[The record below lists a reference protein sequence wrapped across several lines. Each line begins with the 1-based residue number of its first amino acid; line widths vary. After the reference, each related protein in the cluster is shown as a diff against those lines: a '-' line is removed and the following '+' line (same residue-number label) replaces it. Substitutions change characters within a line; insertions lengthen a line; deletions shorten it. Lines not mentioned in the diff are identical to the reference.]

1 MIKLINMNTL
11 NSKYS
16 KILLLLVVFLAAVG
30 FDASAQKSVIS
41 GCVYEDT
48 DFGPEPIIGAN
59 VVLVNRQG
67 RYVKGAVTD
76 IDGNYTLEVPANAGK
91 LKVKASFVGLD
102 TKEVDYD
109 GQTVINFTLKSA
121 TTLKEVVVTG
131 QARDNMGVSRR
142 LQTSSVQKLEVS
154 ELVEQSPV
162 SSIEEAI
169 QGQISGLD
177 IAIGGDPGAK
187 NNIQIRGITTLD
199 DNADP
204 LIVIDG
210 VPYTSDISTDNF
222 SFSTASAEDFGALLN
237 IAPNNIE
244 SIEVLKD
251 ASATAIYGSN
261 GANGVII
268 INTKRGERGKTQFSF
283 STKFTIKREPETIP
297 LLNGAQYTA
306 LMQDALWNAANAKG
320 IANAANEMNLLF
332 NTDEINY
339 NRNYKYYNEYN
350 CDTDWLEAIKQDAF
364 IMDNNFSMSGG
375 GEKATYRF
383 SLNQYSEDGTTR
395 GTELKRLQAQFKIT
409 YNFTDRLRVHTD
421 FVFTNTNKK
430 ANVVENAR
438 AMAMQKMPNL
448 SPYYIDETTGLPT
461 NRYFMQESDFQGQFT
476 GISSNKGQGNFN
488 PIAMVEEGSYKT
500 DLREEKMTI
509 RLDYDFPFN
518 LRFSGW
524 VSLNMKTNKYKQ
536 FLPQEATGV
545 LWTGGEYS
553 SYANRSTDAVD
564 DAFTLQSEA
573 KLLYNNT
580 FAEKHNFVAT
590 ALLRTYQSQAFKQ
603 SSMTYGNASD
613 NLSDPVVGSVVAGIG
628 SSNSE
633 SRSVSFV
640 GQAVYAYDERY
651 SLKASLTYEGN
662 SAMGRRNRFGSYP
675 AFGVAWNID
684 REHFFRDNSS
694 WSWLNEAKLR
704 VSLGWSGKAPSGSS
718 AYYGAYS
725 SIGQYVDESAI
736 APARMQLDRLKW
748 QTTREIDFGFDLGLW
763 NKLNITFDYY
773 DKKTTDLLLKNTVLP
788 STTGYDKIAW
798 LNSGV
803 LSNKG
808 VELRFDW
815 QVFSNKTWN
824 FSLNANVSRNINK
837 VEELP
842 VTYVQENYTFGNGNY
857 ALRIVEG
864 APVGAFYGYRYK
876 GVYQNTEETYACD
889 ASGEIMYDY
898 QGQPIVMYNGDTRVF
913 PGDAKYEDINHDG
926 VINENDIVYL
936 GNANPK
942 LVGGGGFKLK
952 YKDFMLT
959 TFFYGR
965 FGQKVI
971 NGAAIDL
978 ESMYSTKNQSTA
990 VLRRWRTEGD
1000 DTDIPRALYGMGYNY
1015 LGSDRFVE
1023 DATFVRLKTL
1033 SLSYNVPRK
1042 FLEKIGI
1049 GISRANVFVTGYDLF
1064 TWTNYKG
1071 QDPEVSLPTATKLVK
1086 DESQTPVS
1094 KRYAFGLTINF

>member
-1 MIKLINMNTL
+1 MNTL
-11 NSKYS
+11 NSKYR
-16 KILLLLVVFLAAVG
+16 KIFLLILIALVSAG
-30 FDASAQKSVIS
+30 FDASAQKKVIS
-41 GCVYEDT
+41 GCVYEET
-48 DFGPEPIIGAN
+48 EFGPEPIIGAN

-67 RYVKGAVTD
+67 RYIKGAVTD
-76 IDGNYTLEVPANAGK
+76 VDGNYTLEVPADAGK
-91 LKVKASFVGLD
+91 LKVKASFVGLE
-102 TKEVDYD
+102 TKEVEYA
-109 GQTVINFTLKSA
+109 GQTTLDFTLKSS
-121 TTLKEVVVTG
+121 TTLTEVVVTG

-142 LQTSSVQKLEVS
+142 LQTSSIQKLEVS

-177 IAIGGDPGAK
+177 ISIGGDPGAK
-187 NNIQIRGITTLD
+187 NNIQIRGISSLD
-199 DNADP
+199 DNAEP
-204 LIVIDG
+204 LIVVDG
-210 VPYTSDISTDNF
+210 VPYTSDISDNF

-237 IAPNNIE
+237 IAPTNIE

-283 STKFTIKREPETIP
+283 STKFTIKKEPESIP
-297 LLNGAQYTA
+297 LLNGSQYTA

-320 IANAANEMNLLF
+320 IGSALNEMNMLF
-332 NTDEINY
+332 NSDEINY
-339 NRNYKYYNEYN
+339 NRDYKYYDEYN
-350 CDTDWLEAIKQDAF
+350 RDTDWLSALKQDAF
-364 IMDNNFSMSGG
+364 IIDNNFSMSGG
-375 GEKATYRF
+375 GEKATYRL

-395 GTELKRLQAQFKIT
+395 GTGLKRLQAQFKIT

-430 ANVVENAR
+430 ANVLENAR
-438 AMAMQKMPNL
+438 SMAMQKMPNL
-448 SPYYIDETTGLPT
+448 SPYWIDDVTGEAT
-461 NRYFMQESDFQGQFT
+461 DRYFTQQEDFQGAFD
-476 GISSNKGQGNFN
+476 GIDSNKGKGNFN
-488 PIAMVEEGSYKT
+488 PIALVDKGHYKT
-500 DLREEKMTI
+500 NLREEKMTI

-545 LWTGGEYS
+545 LWTS
-553 SYANRSTDAVD
+553 SFANRSTDAVD

-580 FAEKHNFVAT
+580 FKEKHNIVAT
-590 ALLRTYQSQAFKQ
+590 ALFRTYQSQSFKQ
-603 SSMTYGNASD
+603 SSMTYGNAST
-613 NLSDPVVGSVVAGIG
+613 NLSDPVVGSVVAGLG
-628 SSNSE
+628 SSNGE
-633 SRSVSFV
+633 SRSVSLV
-640 GQAVYAYDERY
+640 AQAVYAYDERY
-651 SLKASLTYEGN
+651 SLKGSITYEGN
-662 SAMGRRNRFGSYP
+662 SAMGSRNRFGSYP
-675 AFGVAWNID
+675 AFGFAWNID
-684 REHFFRDNSS
+684 REHFLRDNSS
-694 WSWLNEAKLR
+694 WSWLDEAKFR
-704 VSLGWSGKAPSGSS
+704 VGLGWSGKAPSGG
-718 AYYGAYS
+718 ARYFGAYS
-725 SIGQYVDESAI
+725 SLGQYVENQAV
-736 APARMQLDRLKW
+736 APNRMQLDKLKW
-748 QTTREIDFGFDLGLW
+748 QTTRELDFGLDIGLW

-773 DKKTTDLLLKNTVLP
+773 EKRTSDLLLKDTALP

-803 LSNKG
+803 LTNKG

-815 QVFSNKTWN
+815 QVFGNKTCN
-824 FSLNANVSRNINK
+824 LSINANVSRNVNK

-842 VTYVQENYTFGNGNY
+842 VTYNQEQYSFKNGEY

-876 GVYQNTEETYACD
+876 GVYQNTDETYARD
-889 ASGEIMYDY
+889 AQGNVMYNH
-898 QGQPIVMYNGDTRVF
+898 QGQPIVMYNGNTQVY
-913 PGDAKYEDINHDG
+913 PGDARYEDVNHDG

-942 LVGGGGFKLK
+942 FVGGGGFKFK

-971 NGAAIDL
+971 NSARIDL
-978 ESMYSTKNQSTA
+978 ESMYGTKNQSTA
-990 VLRRWRTEGD
+990 VLRRWRAEGD

-1023 DATFVRLKTL
+1023 DATFIRLKTL
-1033 SLSYNVPRK
+1033 SLSYNVPKK
-1042 FLEKIGI
+1042 FLEKLGI
-1049 GISRANVFVTGYDLF
+1049 GITRANLFATGYDLF
-1064 TWTNYKG
+1064 TWTSYKG

-1086 DESQTPVS
+1086 DNSQTPVS
-1094 KRYAFGLTINF
+1094 KRFAFGLTINF

>member
-1 MIKLINMNTL
+1 MNTL
-11 NSKYS
+11 QSKYRR
-16 KILLLLVVFLAAVG
+16 ILLLILIALASAG
-30 FDASAQKSVIS
+30 FDASAQKHVIS
-41 GCVYEDT
+41 GCVYEET

-76 IDGNYTLEVPANAGK
+76 IDGNYTLEVPASAGK
-91 LKVKASFVGLD
+91 LKVKASFVGLE
-102 TKEVDYD
+102 TQEVEYT
-109 GQTVINFTLKSA
+109 GQTTVNFTLKSS

-142 LQTSSVQKLEVS
+142 LQTSSIQKLDVTD
-154 ELVEQSPV
+154 LVEQSPV

-177 IAIGGDPGAK
+177 ISIGGDPGAK
-187 NNIQIRGITTLD
+187 NNIQIRGISSLD

-204 LIVIDG
+204 LIVLDG
-210 VPYTSDISTDNF
+210 VPYTSDNTDNF

-237 IAPNNIE
+237 IAPSNIE

-268 INTKRGERGKTQFSF
+268 INTKRGERGKTQFQF
-283 STKFTIKREPETIP
+283 STKFTIKKEPESIP
-297 LLNGAQYTA
+297 LLSGSQYTA

-320 IANAANEMNLLF
+320 IGNALNEMDMLF
-332 NTDEINY
+332 NSNEINY
-339 NRNYKYYNEYN
+339 NRNYMYYDEYN
-350 CDTDWLEAIKQDAF
+350 CNTDWLDAVKQDAF

-375 GEKATYRF
+375 GEKATYRL

-395 GTELKRLQAQFKIT
+395 GTGLKRLQAQFKIT

-421 FVFTNTNKK
+421 FTFTNTDKK
-430 ANVVENAR
+430 ANVLENAR

-448 SPYYIDETTGLPT
+448 SPYWIDDVTGEAT
-461 NRYFMQESDFQGQFT
+461 DRYFTQQSDFQGEFT
-476 GISSNKGQGNFN
+476 GISQNKGQGNFN
-488 PIAMVEEGSYKT
+488 PVALVNKGHYKT
-500 DLREEKMTI
+500 ALREEKMTI

-545 LWTGGEYS
+545 LWNS
-553 SYANRSTDAVD
+553 SFANRSTDAVD

-573 KLLYNNT
+573 KLLYNNI
-580 FAEKHNFVAT
+580 FAEKHNIVAT
-590 ALLRTYQSQAFKQ
+590 ALFRTYQSQSFKE
-603 SSMTYGNASD
+603 SSMTYGNASS
-613 NLSDPVVGSVVAGIG
+613 NLADPVVGSVVAGIG

-633 SRSVSFV
+633 SRSVSLV
-640 GQAVYAYDERY
+640 AQAVYSYDERY
-651 SLKASLTYEGN
+651 SLKASVTYEGN
-662 SAMGRRNRFGSYP
+662 SAMGSRNRFGTYP
-675 AFGVAWNID
+675 AFGFAWNID
-684 REHFFRDNSS
+684 RERFLRDNSS
-694 WSWLNEAKLR
+694 FSWLDEAKFR
-704 VSLGWSGKAPSGSS
+704 VGLGWSGKSPSG
-718 AYYGAYS
+718 AARYYGAYS
-725 SIGQYVDESAI
+725 SVGQYVENQAV
-736 APARMQLDRLKW
+736 APNRMQLDKLKW

-773 DKKTTDLLLKNTVLP
+773 EKRTSDLLIKDTKLP
-788 STTGYDKIAW
+788 VTTGYDKIAW
-798 LNSGV
+798 INSGV
-803 LSNKG
+803 LTNKG

-815 QVFSNKTWN
+815 QVFSNKDWN
-824 FSLNANVSRNINK
+824 FSVNANVSRNINK

-842 VTYVQENYTFGNGNY
+842 VTYVPENYTFKNGEY

-876 GVYQNTEETYACD
+876 GVYQNTAETYARD
-889 ASGEIMYDY
+889 AQGNVMYNY
-898 QGQPIVMYNGDTRVF
+898 QGQPIVMYNGDQPVY
-913 PGDAKYEDINHDG
+913 PGDARYEDINHDG
-926 VINENDIVYL
+926 VINESDIVYL

-942 LVGGGGFKLK
+942 FVGGGGFKLK

-971 NGAAIDL
+971 NSGRMDL
-978 ESMYSTKNQSTA
+978 ESMYNTKNQSTA
-990 VLRRWRTEGD
+990 VLNRWRAEGD
-1000 DTDIPRALYGMGYNY
+1000 DTDIPRALFGMGYNY

-1023 DATFVRLKTL
+1023 DATFIRLKTL
-1033 SLSYNVPRK
+1033 SLSYNVPKK
-1042 FLEKIGI
+1042 FLERLGI
-1049 GISRANVFVTGYDLF
+1049 GITRANLFATGYDLF
-1064 TWTNYKG
+1064 TWTSYKG

-1086 DESQTPVS
+1086 DNAQTPVS
-1094 KRYAFGLTINF
+1094 KRFAFGLTINF